1 MIKIQMYNLFTIILC
16 IVSQFLRVKKI
27 KNLRNIINHRLKKKI
42 ARGSSLKSP
51 FPTSSFQEGAIE
63 QILSN
68 KKGEYSSSPNFGS
81 NIIVIVEEVRDRS
94 YSLVHPVSLRAV
106 VILLGVSCVVLERL
120 EDGRWCLGDVTTL
133 GLESVLVSHVV
144 HLDNFTVRRGEGVTT
159 LGLLDR
165 TCLRLGAHIV
175 NVSDFLRLDAIRRL
189 VAVTVTS
196 IWIWTVQALPQNGN
210 GGGVSG

>member
-1 MIKIQMYNLFTIILC
+1 MGIE
-16 IVSQFLRVKKI
+16 SQI
-27 KNLRNIINHRLKKKI
+27 
-42 ARGSSLKSP
+42 SSNS
-51 FPTSSFQEGAIE
+51 SSFQEDA
-63 QILSN
+63 Q
-68 KKGEYSSSPNFGS
+68 SSKSFRNVRFPFFPNFGS
-81 NIIVIVEEVRDRS
+81 NIAAIVEEPRDRS
-94 YSLVHPVSLRAV
+94 YSPARLVSLRAV
-106 VILLGVSCVVLERL
+106 VILLWVSCVVLERL

-165 TCLRLGAHIV
+165 TCLSLGAHIV

-196 IWIWTVQALPQNGN
+196 IWIWTVQALSQNGN

>member
-1 MIKIQMYNLFTIILC
+1 MYNLFTIILC

-27 KNLRNIINHRLKKKI
+27 KNLRNIINHRLKKKNS
-42 ARGSSLKSP
+42 ARIESQISFPHFFFSGERNRTNP
-51 FPTSSFQEGAIE
+51 FE
-63 QILSN
+63 QKRRIFDFPF
-68 KKGEYSSSPNFGS
+68 SPNFGS
-81 NIIVIVEEVRDRS
+81 NIVVIVEEIRDRS

>member
-1 MIKIQMYNLFTIILC
+1 MRIQFQI
-16 IVSQFLRVKKI
+16 
-27 KNLRNIINHRLKKKI
+27 
-42 ARGSSLKSP
+42 SSLHFFFSEEHNRANP
-51 FPTSSFQEGAIE
+51 FEQKRRTFDFPSF
-63 QILSN
+63 
-68 KKGEYSSSPNFGS
+68 PNFGS
-81 NIIVIVEEVRDRS
+81 NIVVIIEEVRDRS
-94 YSLVHPVSLRAV
+94 FSFVHPVVSLRAV

-144 HLDNFTVRRGEGVTT
+144 HLDNFTVRRGESVTT

-210 GGGVSG
+210 GDGVSG